1 MKIRNIFSIVALA
14 SSLLFTSCEKED
26 NTVGSF
32 DNIKLDKTFLS
43 FPANGGTLDLK
54 VTATEDWKFVVDENW
69 PKVITFKS
77 GKKATHD
84 VWGNLTNDAA
94 DIKSSKD
101 SWVQADVTEGKAGE
115 VTVKFTAEAFKGG
128 REQAVAIVCGGHK
141 QQLILRQGDLDPVQL
156 TCKEIKETAA
166 VGASYSTRGVVTK
179 LGNYASYGAFYIN
192 DGTYDEDVQVYGST
206 KDSMKDYPNVE
217 VGDSVYFSGTWSSYK
232 NFENVTITKLKK
244 SLVKMINSSATIA
257 KMGGEF
263 SVKVAYKGNGVF
275 ITIPEDCDWVKYV
288 GMDYVKGVPTK
299 IEQNPADTAVAKFSV
314 AANDG
319 AARTCDIK
327 FASYK
332 GSDSSDGT
340 FTVSQ
345 KSGLAYLDESF
356 SQSQGKFTIENITL
370 PSGSKFV
377 WSYGGSNYGMKA
389 SSYVG
394 GKNLA
399 SEALLVSPEV
409 DLTDAET
416 ATLTFDHALN
426 YLKSGKI
433 DEHIALLAKK
443 VGDAD
448 WTKLEIPTKP
458 AGSNW
463 TFVESGEI
471 DLKAYVGS
479 KMQIAFK
486 YTSTTAVAPTWE
498 VKNVLIK

>member
-1 MKIRNIFSIVALA
+1 MKLRYLFSAILTSAL
-14 SSLLFTSCEKED
+14 F
-26 NTVGSF
+26 VGCN
-32 DNIKLDKTFLS
+32 DEELGTLDDIKLDESYLSIPNAGGSTVLTVSATDAWEFVTNDTWPDVIKRDKDGSIKSQTPSWLAADKMSGAAGETKVTFSAAAFEGGRELELTIKVGDNS
-43 FPANGGTLDLK
+43 QFVRVRQGSMTAVTVTCAEANASPEGKNVRVKGVCTSIANTTYGNWYLEDETGSVYIYGTLD
-54 VTATEDWKFVVDENW
+54 
-69 PKVITFKS
+69 
-77 GKKATHD
+77 KKGAEKNFSSLGIELGD
-84 VWGNLTNDAA
+84 V
-94 DIKSSKD
+94 
-101 SWVQADVTEGKAGE
+101 
-115 VTVKFTAEAFKGG
+115 VTVEG
-128 REQAVAIVCGGHK
+128 
-141 QQLILRQGDLDPVQL
+141 PV
-156 TCKEIKETAA
+156 
-166 VGASYSTRGVVTK
+166 G
-179 LGNYASYGAFYIN
+179 
-192 DGTYDEDVQVYGST
+192 
-206 KDSMKDYPNVE
+206 
-217 VGDSVYFSGTWSSYK
+217 SYK
-232 NFENVTITKLKK
+232 GSPQLVNVTVINIKK
-244 SLVKMINSSATIA
+244 SLIKVVNTSTTIA
-257 KMGGEF
+257 KKGGEF

-275 ITIPEDCDWVKYV
+275 PTVPEDCDWVKYV

-409 DLTDAET
+409 DLTEAET
-416 ATLTFDHALN
+416 AILTFSHALN
-426 YLKSGKI
+426 HLKSGKI